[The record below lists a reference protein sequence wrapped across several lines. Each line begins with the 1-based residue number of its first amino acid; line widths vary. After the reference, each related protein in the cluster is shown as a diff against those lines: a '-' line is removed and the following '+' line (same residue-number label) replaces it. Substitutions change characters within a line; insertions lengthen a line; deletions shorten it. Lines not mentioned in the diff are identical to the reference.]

1 MHKFKNEGGLDRL
14 IRINLSLI
22 LFILGFFW
30 VGGIIQIILLIL
42 SAILFITGIVGFC
55 GLYKLIGITTLKK
68 DEKISKLYWIIFTAL
83 FIIISIAGSYYSIFF
98 TKKFF
103 IEDYNKMNKYYKQTL
118 FDTGKEKRAE
128 SISNYNSL
136 IKEYKIFLD
145 KYTTYH
151 PYSLSTDKN
160 LNSDLE
166 NQFIVINSLKE
177 KVNTGNLKE
186 AHLSFEK
193 IRPIFQDI
201 LKRNGF
207 SMLAVSLV
215 DFHDVMENVIEAADS
230 KDSKGVIN
238 SYTEA
243 DIKLKAVEEVAN
255 DLEIQ
260 TIRKNLDEVKN
271 LAEQNKIDTISAKAA
286 ELKSSFVKVYL
297 KRG

>member
-1 MHKFKNEGGLDRL
+1 
-14 IRINLSLI
+14 
-22 LFILGFFW
+22 
-30 VGGIIQIILLIL
+30 
-42 SAILFITGIVGFC
+42 
-55 GLYKLIGITTLKK
+55 
-68 DEKISKLYWIIFTAL
+68 
-83 FIIISIAGSYYSIFF
+83 
-98 TKKFF
+98 
-103 IEDYNKMNKYYKQTL
+103 MNKYYKQTL

-201 LKRNGF
+201 LKRNWF

-230 KDSKGVIN
+230 KDSKWVIN